1 MALST
6 CLAGHDPLV
15 LIEFGCVPSRS
26 LPQPS
31 SRLGALGSV
40 GRDEDEE
47 DAAAALV
54 GPLDAFGSRLV

>member
-15 LIEFGCVPSRS
+15 LIGFGCVPSRS

-40 GRDEDEE
+40 GRDEE